1 MIKEKKEFARIFLLM
16 VLSMFMLPG
25 RSQNVS
31 ENQLYMILTSN
42 GLAIDNVGN
51 DADNAPVYVEKKSEK
66 SASQVWQL
74 RLHSDGTR
82 ALYSPSAGKS
92 IDNYGAANGET
103 KGVILWSA
111 EKDHRNQQWKM
122 TLLPNGMYTFTCL
135 TSGYNLGFKTTPMAG
150 VQIAQFPPNA
160 NDANQQWK
168 LVKSGLSLQKVMG
181 NSQSSLTSQKED
193 WENPHIFEINKEPAH
208 ESYIPYATIEEAKA
222 DPNYRLPWERTHSSR
237 YLLLNGKWKF
247 NWVKEPKLRPVKF
260 FEPNYDVS
268 RWNEIEVPSNWEML
282 GYGTPIYTN
291 VTYPYANKP
300 PYIRPQKGYTN
311 EKEPNPV
318 GSYRRDFTL
327 PENWNDKEI
336 FIHFNGVYSAFYVWV
351 NGKKVGYSQDSNTD
365 AEFRITPY
373 VKKGRNVVA
382 VEVYR
387 WCDGSYLEDQDMFRL
402 SGIHRDVFLF
412 ATPKVRLRDIYLTN
426 KISDD
431 LAQATL
437 NVRAKIH
444 NYGSS
449 MKGTNLR
456 VTVNDDG
463 GQQKAVF
470 TMPITEV
477 NAGKETVLNGS
488 ASLQT
493 PSLWSAETPHLY
505 NVDFELLDA
514 QGKTLEATTQRYGFR
529 KIEIRNHKI
538 YINNSLVY
546 FKGADR
552 HDIHPQ
558 MGKAVPVESM
568 LQDVLL
574 YKRFNLNTI
583 RTSHYPNDPRM
594 YAMFDYYGIYVMDE
608 ANLECHGNHSL
619 SNNPDWKDAYCMR
632 ETRMVERDKNH
643 PGVIFWS
650 MGNECGGGDNFRAGY
665 KAIKALDDRMVHYE
679 GMNEVA
685 DIYSE
690 MYPSI
695 DHIQKMDQSQD
706 DRPYFMCEYAH
717 AMGNAVGNLKEYW
730 DYVEHSKRMIGGCIW
745 DWVDQGINMPGQ
757 PKDHYYFG
765 GSFGDHPNDFDFCCN
780 GIITA
785 DRAVTPKLEQV
796 KQIYQYMAFSHVSN
810 DGLTVRNKYA
820 FLNLNQF
827 SLHYQILKDG
837 VQVKEGDFDLP
848 DCKPGDSV
856 RVQIPYLD
864 VTSNEGEF
872 FLNVEARLKN
882 NCVWADAG
890 HPVAAEQLELHEFP
904 ATPLVAAMPAESV
917 RKGKSKVVMSKLTS
931 PAEPI
936 VKFNIVDDSRA
947 NLFLR
952 TDKAVIAFDK
962 NSGQLVQLAYDNQN
976 MLAGRDGFKY
986 NYYRA
991 INNDRREYVETTTR
1005 LDSFRYNELEDGKVQ
1020 IKASYT
1026 ETIGKQVVPYNIV
1039 YEANPKDGSLQVSA
1053 KFGIDKN
1060 YNLPRIGLET
1070 LLKSGLENVTWYGRG
1085 PMENYPD
1092 RKDCAFV
1099 GKYKKTVD
1107 EMAEKY
1113 VRACSM
1119 GERCDVR
1126 WVSLTDNAGKGIRI
1140 TSACDLFDFSAQHYT
1155 DRDLW
1160 NVVYGHDLPAIRKAE
1175 TVLSLDAAMRGIG
1188 NGSCG
1193 PGPLQKYELETGKTY
1208 ELSFVI
1214 SPER

>member
-1 MIKEKKEFARIFLLM
+1 MINTQKHMKSFFLLM
-16 VLSMFMLPG
+16 LATLLGIPAIAQDVNEKQTYS
-25 RSQNVS
+25 
-31 ENQLYMILTSN
+31 ILTSN
-42 GLAIDNVGN
+42 GLAVDNKG
-51 DADNAPVYVEKKSEK
+51 DATDNAAVYVERYSAKSV
-66 SASQVWQL
+66 SQVWQL

-82 ALYSPSAGKS
+82 ALYSPLTEKN
-92 IDNYGAANGET
+92 IDNYGATNGQT
-103 KGVILWSA
+103 TGVILWTA
-111 EKDHRNQQWKM
+111 QKDHRNQQWKM
-122 TLLPNGMYTFTCL
+122 TKLSNGLYTFTSL
-135 TSGYNLGFKTTPMAG
+135 TSGYNLGFKTTPTAG
-150 VQIAQFPPNA
+150 TQIAQFPPDA
-160 NDANQQWK
+160 NDPNQQWK
-168 LVKSGLSLQKVMG
+168 LVKSNVSLQKITF
-181 NSQSSLTSQKED
+181 TSKED

-222 DPNYRLPWERTHSSR
+222 DSNYRLPWKRTQSSR

-247 NWVKEPKLRPVKF
+247 NWVKEPKLRPANFYK
-260 FEPNYDVS
+260 PNYDVS
-268 RWNEIEVPSNWEML
+268 HWDEIEVPLSWEMA

-291 VTYPYANKP
+291 ITYPYANKP
-300 PYIRPQKGYTN
+300 PYILPQKGYTN

-327 PENWNDKEI
+327 PENWGDKEI

-365 AEFRITPY
+365 AEFQITPY
-373 VKKGRNVVA
+373 VKKGRNTVA

-426 KISDD
+426 KVSDD
-431 LAQATL
+431 LGEATL

-444 NYGSS
+444 NYGTS
-449 MKGTNLR
+449 MKGMNLR

-463 GQQKAVF
+463 GQQKAQFSVPV
-470 TMPITEV
+470 TTKTS
-477 NAGKETVLNGS
+477 GKEVILNGS
-488 ASLQT
+488 ALLKQ
-493 PSLWSAETPHLY
+493 PSLWSAETPYLY
-505 NVDFELLDA
+505 NIDFELLDA

-529 KIEIRNHKI
+529 KIEVRNHKI

-552 HDIHPQ
+552 HDIDPQ
-558 MGKAVPVESM
+558 RGKAVPVSSM
-568 LQDVLL
+568 LRDVLL

-608 ANLECHGNHSL
+608 ANLECHGNQSL
-619 SNNPDWKDAYCMR
+619 SDNPDWKDAYCMR

-650 MGNECGGGDNFRAGY
+650 MGNECGGGDNFRATY
-665 KAIKALDDRMVHYE
+665 KAIRALDDRMIHYE

-695 DHIQKMDQSQD
+695 DHIQKMDQSGD

-717 AMGNAVGNLKEYW
+717 AMGNAIGNLKEYW
-730 DYVEHSKRMIGGCIW
+730 DYIEHSKRMIGGCIW
-745 DWVDQGINMPGQ
+745 DWVDQGINMKGQ
-757 PKDHYYFG
+757 PEDHYYFG

-785 DRAVTPKLEQV
+785 DRSVTPKLEQV
-796 KQIYQYMAFSHVSN
+796 KQIYQYMAFSNVSN
-810 DGLTVRNKYA
+810 NSLTVRNKYA

-827 SLHYQILKDG
+827 SLHYSVLKDG
-837 VQVKEGDFDLP
+837 VKIKEGDLDLP

-856 RVQIPYLD
+856 QVQTPYLD
-864 VTSNEGEF
+864 VIGKSGEY

-882 NCVWADAG
+882 DCVWANAG
-890 HPVAAEQLELHEFP
+890 YPVAAEQLELPKVVE
-904 ATPLVAAMPAESV
+904 ASSADIASDRVYKSG
-917 RKGKSKVVMSKLTS
+917 KGKDKSTKQVQTEQI
-931 PAEPI
+931 A
-936 VKFNIVDDSRA
+936 KFSVVDDNRE

-962 NSGQLVQLAYDNQN
+962 SSGQLVQLVYNNQN

-991 INNDRREYVETTTR
+991 INNDRREYIEDVTH
-1005 LDSFRYNELEDGKVQ
+1005 LDSFRYNEIAGGKIQV
-1020 IKASYT
+1020 KACYT
-1026 ETIGKQVVPYNIV
+1026 EKIGNEVVPYNV
-1039 YEANPKDGSLQVSA
+1039 LYEANPIDGSILVSA
-1053 KFGIDKN
+1053 KFNIDEK
-1060 YNLPRIGLET
+1060 YSLPRIGLQT
-1070 LLKSGLENVTWYGRG
+1070 LLNSRLENVVWYGRG

-1099 GKYKKTVD
+1099 GMYKKTVD

-1126 WVSLTDNAGKGIRI
+1126 WVSMIDNAGKGIRI
-1140 TSACDLFDFSAQHYT
+1140 TSMCGLFDFSAQHYT

-1160 NVVYGHDLPAIRKAE
+1160 NVVYGHDLPSIRKAE

-1188 NGSCG
+1188 NASCG
-1193 PGPLQKYELETGKTY
+1193 PQPLQKYELQTNKIY

-1214 SPER
+1214 APEN